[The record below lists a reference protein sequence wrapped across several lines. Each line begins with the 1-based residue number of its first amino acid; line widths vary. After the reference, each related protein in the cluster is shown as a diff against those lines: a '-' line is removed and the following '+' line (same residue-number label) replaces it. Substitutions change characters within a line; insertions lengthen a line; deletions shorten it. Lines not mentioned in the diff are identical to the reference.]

1 MYENDDDDDENNNE
15 NEEHRKLYDLLN
27 GSIFETKKPTNFN
40 EIEQANIICTVIT
53 CTQGA

>member
-15 NEEHRKLYDLLN
+15 NDEHRKLYDLLN

-40 EIEQANIICTVIT
+40 EIE
-53 CTQGA
+53 

>member
-40 EIEQANIICTVIT
+40 EIE
-53 CTQGA
+53 